1 MSLDGGKTIRRSCG
15 LNFLARDPLTLP
27 RPHLFDAAAVTD
39 NLMRLNMAFCM
50 TIGDKKL
57 ASKRFAMEQVLR
69 GTVPKSI
76 L

>member
-1 MSLDGGKTIRRSCG
+1 
-15 LNFLARDPLTLP
+15 
-27 RPHLFDAAAVTD
+27 
-39 NLMRLNMAFCM
+39 MAFCM